1 MKEEKKKSNFLGWF
15 SLVLLVFAMLGLN
28 YVKFFMNVDETN
40 IEETSVDNE
49 LSQVVVNALTD
60 IVNNFN
66 ENERIKEYQSQN
78 VMMNAS
84 LNQYSIFVE
93 YTDTTTNTFEFHYD
107 NLVLS
112 ITVPNDEVQLQKFR
126 QVYEILILAVQKRLE
141 NNIDLTPYINGFFDE
156 KKEYDGLIV
165 ENIGNQSTY
174 RMNITKKLG
183 VTDTVL
189 ENTDMNTENT
199 DTVGTDEVNET
210 ESNASE

>member
-15 SLVLLVFAMLGLN
+15 LLVLLVFAMLGLN
-28 YVKFFMNVDETN
+28 YIKFFMNVDETN
-40 IEETSVDNE
+40 IEETAVDNQ
-49 LSQVVVNALTD
+49 LSQVVVNALTE

-84 LNQYSIFVE
+84 LNQYSIFIE

-141 NNIDLTPYINGFFDE
+141 NDIDLTPYINGFFDE

-199 DTVGTDEVNET
+199 DTDEVSET
-210 ESNASE
+210 ESNVSE

>member
-40 IEETSVDNE
+40 IEETAVDNQ
-49 LSQVVVNALTD
+49 LSQVVVNALTE

-84 LNQYSIFVE
+84 LNQYSIFIE

-141 NNIDLTPYINGFFDE
+141 NDIDLTPYINGFFDE

-199 DTVGTDEVNET
+199 DTDEVSET
-210 ESNASE
+210 ESNVSE